1 MIPFQYTRV
10 TTPKDAAGASADPSA
25 MLLAGGTNLVD
36 MMKLDV
42 VTPATLV
49 DVNRVP
55 LTKIEKTATGVR
67 IGALVRMADCAADEM
82 IQKDYRMVSESLI
95 LAASPQLRNM
105 ASMGGNVM
113 QHTRCSY
120 YRDPSYANCNM
131 RSPGTGCA
139 AIGGQDRIMAVLGT
153 SDQCIASHPSDLC
166 VALSALKA
174 TVNVTGPGGE
184 RTIPF
189 RDFHVPYG
197 ENPSKLTVL
206 KPGEMITSID
216 VPGGP
221 LASNSYYLKVRER
234 ASYAFALA
242 SAAVGLAMD
251 GETIT
256 DAAVALGGV
265 GTKPWPSPEAE
276 AALKGKPATA
286 ETFKAAAD
294 AAMKGAKPQTH
305 NGFKVELAKRTLVR
319 ALSQVAMSGPMG
331 RIELWQQQHGRGAS

>member
-10 TTPKDAAGASADPSA
+10 TTPKDAAAASADLSA

-42 VTPATLV
+42 VMPTTLV
-49 DVNRVP
+49 DINRVP
-55 LTKIEKTATGVR
+55 LTKIEKTDAGIR
-67 IGALVRMADCAADEM
+67 IGALVRMADCAADM
-82 IQKDYRMVSESLI
+82 DLQAKYPALTESLI

-120 YRDPSYANCNM
+120 YRDPSYAQCNM
-131 RSPGTGCA
+131 RNPGSGCA

-184 RTIPF
+184 RSIPF

-197 ENPSKLTVL
+197 EKPSALTVL

-221 LASNSYYLKVRER
+221 LAANSYYLKVRER

-251 GETIT
+251 GDTIS

-276 AALKGKPATA
+276 AALKGKPVTK
-286 ETFKAAAD
+286 ETFQAAAE
-294 AAMKGAKPQTH
+294 AAMAGAKPQTH
-305 NGFKVELAKRTLVR
+305 NGFKVELAKRTIIR
-319 ALSQVAMSGPMG
+319 ALTRVAEKGPMN
-331 RIELWQQQHGRGAS
+331 RIELWQQQHGR

>member
-10 TTPKDAAGASADPSA
+10 TTPKDAVAASADPSA

-42 VTPATLV
+42 VMPTTLV

-55 LTKIEKTATGVR
+55 LTKIEKTDAGIR
-67 IGALVRMADCAADEM
+67 IGALVRMADCAADM
-82 IQKDYRMVSESLI
+82 DLQAKYPVLTESLI

-120 YRDPSYANCNM
+120 YRDPSYTQCNM
-131 RSPGTGCA
+131 RDPGSGCA

-153 SDQCIASHPSDLC
+153 SEKCIASHPSDLC

-174 TVNVTGPGGE
+174 TVNVTGPDGE
-184 RTIPF
+184 RSIPF

-197 ENPSKLTVL
+197 ENPSALTVL

-221 LASNSYYLKVRER
+221 LAANSYYLKVRER

-251 GETIT
+251 GDAIS

-276 AALKGKPATA
+276 AALKGKPATK
-286 ETFKAAAD
+286 ETFQAAAE
-294 AAMKGAKPQTH
+294 AAMAGAKPQTH
-305 NGFKVELAKRTLVR
+305 NGFKVELAKRTIVR
-319 ALSQVAMSGPMG
+319 ALTRLAEKGPMN
-331 RIELWQQQHGRGAS
+331 RIELWQQQHGR